1 MSLAADFLWNWNTR
15 EANAAF
21 GYDYILRQCR
31 LRGRI
36 DTDGKVSYLCMYAH
50 LPIGSPSVLY
60 ASTLRQRA
68 VNSAPSCRSL
78 GGVTR
83 LIKCLCKLQHNDS
96 LMTAGA
102 ASSMPQPVPPSAG
115 N

>member
-36 DTDGKVSYLCMYAH
+36 DTDGKVSH
-50 LPIGSPSVLY
+50 LRGYS
-60 ASTLRQRA
+60 
-68 VNSAPSCRSL
+68 
-78 GGVTR
+78 R
-83 LIKCLCKLQHNDS
+83 LPMALALFCLQAQH
-96 LMTAGA
+96 
-102 ASSMPQPVPPSAG
+102 G
-115 N
+115 NGR

>member
-36 DTDGKVSYLCMYAH
+36 DTDGKVCQLCRHSH
-50 LPIGSPSVLY
+50 LPIGSHCACY
-60 ASTLRQRA
+60 ASTL
-68 VNSAPSCRSL
+68 
-78 GGVTR
+78 
-83 LIKCLCKLQHNDS
+83 
-96 LMTAGA
+96 
-102 ASSMPQPVPPSAG
+102 
-115 N
+115 